1 MEFWDKFP
9 IIPTVIEV
17 NKYFAGPKMGTNRK
31 ASEMAFLKKLEWW
44 EIVRWKCW
52 WWGKWKILDSI
63 QVIIKA
69 NIKNVKIR
77 LEKLSTKRI
86 IQHGLNAFTT
96 HFGLLWIHSSRLKPG
111 WKIFFRWRK
120 SCSVE
125 IYCLHV
131 PKCEKLSE
139 LVLKTHKKC
148 SKWKTKY
155 ETLWP
160 VNCKQINFKKVF

>member
-52 WWGKWKILDSI
+52 SWGKWKILDSI

-69 NIKNVKIR
+69 NIKKCKNKAG
-77 LEKLSTKRI
+77 KTFYQTDYSTRI
-86 IQHGLNAFTT
+86 KCIYNTFWIIVNS
-96 HFGLLWIHSSRLKPG
+96 LL
-111 WKIFFRWRK
+111 
-120 SCSVE
+120 
-125 IYCLHV
+125 
-131 PKCEKLSE
+131 
-139 LVLKTHKKC
+139 
-148 SKWKTKY
+148 
-155 ETLWP
+155 
-160 VNCKQINFKKVF
+160 